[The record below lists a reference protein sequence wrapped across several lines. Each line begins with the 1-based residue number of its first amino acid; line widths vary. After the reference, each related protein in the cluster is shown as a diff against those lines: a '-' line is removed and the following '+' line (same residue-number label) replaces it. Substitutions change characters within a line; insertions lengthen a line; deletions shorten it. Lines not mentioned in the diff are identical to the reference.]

1 MSNIIFDNVF
11 STEVTKDCINIRF
24 GVCDEEIIKKK
35 MVLAQLIFSAKK
47 TNGSSLKSHFFKY
60 LFRYKNDKF
69 FKILLKNLLKICNFG
84 RIFAK

>member
-35 MVLAQLIFSAKK
+35 KITDSDVRNVKEIHIHPDNFEVFFHSVIAVGVELQKDYGINLGL
-47 TNGSSLKSHFFKY
+47 NLKE
-60 LFRYKNDKF
+60 D
-69 FKILLKNLLKICNFG
+69 
-84 RIFAK
+84 